1 MKPEPFLPQRHLRPS
16 VVMTGVIVTAAAL
29 SLGQP
34 AMTQTMTTGLMISQ
48 NGSDLMMLEGE
59 SKGVRITRL
68 RQHRFETPLRE
79 GDLITQ
85 ADGIVLALPED
96 LFGSLRTRPTL
107 ESVSLV
113 VLRGEAELILTIRTD
128 LLIHFMPPAP
138 PVPPEIPS

>member
-1 MKPEPFLPQRHLRPS
+1 
-16 VVMTGVIVTAAAL
+16 
-29 SLGQP
+29 
-34 AMTQTMTTGLMISQ
+34 MTQTMTTGLMISQ

-68 RQHRFETPLRE
+68 RQHGFETPLRE

-96 LFGSLRTRPTL
+96 LFGYLRTRPTL

>member
-16 VVMTGVIVTAAAL
+16 VAMTGVIVTAAAL

-96 LFGSLRTRPTL
+96 LFGYLRTRPTL

>member
-96 LFGSLRTRPTL
+96 LFGYLRTRPTL

>member
-1 MKPEPFLPQRHLRPS
+1 
-16 VVMTGVIVTAAAL
+16 MTGMIVTAAAL

-96 LFGSLRTRPTL
+96 LFGYLRTRPTL

>member
-1 MKPEPFLPQRHLRPS
+1 
-16 VVMTGVIVTAAAL
+16 
-29 SLGQP
+29 
-34 AMTQTMTTGLMISQ
+34 MTQTMTTGLMISQ

-96 LFGSLRTRPTL
+96 LFGYLRTRPTL